1 MSTEKLTPLMQ
12 QYFQLKEQYSEALLF
27 FQVGDFFE
35 LFFDQAKQ
43 AAAILGIALTKRGT
57 HNGKPIPLCGVPVH
71 ALDHHITKLVK
82 AGFHVAIC
90 EQLEEA
96 RPGSVVKRGVTKVL
110 TPGTLTDEKLLDDKR
125 SSYLCSMFVA
135 AESVILVF
143 GELLTG
149 QLSATMMRV
158 DDWRTIETQLH
169 RYMPDEI
176 ILDGLINTK
185 KWQAILK
192 QMGFVLSEPVKGF
205 VGDFPSWIAAFK
217 GEDQSLIK
225 KSSSLERALECFYL
239 YLKKNQEEAL
249 AQFKQIYLYRSDDF
263 LIVDAATQR
272 NLELI
277 KNNQDGSAQHTLFTV
292 LDRAV
297 TTMGSRMI
305 KKWLLSPLVHKSQIN
320 HRLDAVEVMVKDI
333 GMTQQ
338 LAELLHDIGD
348 LERVVGRIALNRAHL
363 YDYVHLMYALAH
375 IPKII
380 SLLDS
385 FKKSALLQ
393 RAVEA
398 IGNFT
403 SLHKLL
409 AAALNVDS
417 SKNWLIKVGFDQQL
431 DELRELL
438 AHAHDKV
445 VALEQQEQKRTGIG
459 SLKIRFNQVQGYY
472 IEITKPN
479 LHLVPDEYKRQQSLI
494 NKERFTTLELSEL
507 EHQLAKANTE
517 INFVEQQVYER
528 IKQEVFAEITSLRKL
543 AYALAHTDALIG
555 FALTAYDHNYTRPVI
570 SDDHAIII
578 NKGKHP
584 VLGAML
590 NQEFIPNDT
599 LLTDQEYLWIVTGP
613 NMGGKSTYLRQI
625 ALLCLM
631 AHCGSFIPT
640 ESAQI
645 PVLDRIFTRVGAG
658 DNLAEGKSTFLVEME
673 ETATI
678 CTQATER
685 SLVILD
691 EVGRGTS
698 TYDGLALA
706 QAVVEHLYHRVKA
719 KCLFATHYHELT
731 KLEEELPGIVNY
743 HAASKQRPT
752 GVLFLHKIIKGA
764 AEGSFGLEVARLAKL
779 PDPLIDRARDILN
792 ELAKNGH
799 GLYVP
804 VQKEMVKEDENL
816 KNKALLD
823 QLKKIDLDNV
833 TPREAHEFLYRI
845 KSDLQ
850 FEK

>member
-1 MSTEKLTPLMQ
+1 MNTEKLTPLMQ
-12 QYFQLKEQYSEALLF
+12 QYFQLKEHYPEALLF

-43 AAAILGIALTKRGT
+43 AAAILGIALTKRGM

-71 ALDHHITKLVK
+71 VLDHHIIKLVK

-125 SSYLCSMFVA
+125 PSYLCSMFVA
-135 AESVILVF
+135 TESVILVF

-149 QLSATMMRV
+149 QLNATVVRV
-158 DDWRTIETQLH
+158 DDWRSIETQLH

-176 ILDGLINTK
+176 VIDGVVSTK
-185 KWQAILK
+185 KWQTVLK

-205 VGDFPSWIAAFK
+205 VGDFSSWLASFK
-217 GEDQSLIK
+217 TEDQLLIK
-225 KSSSLERALECFYL
+225 KSVSLETALELFYL

-249 AQFKQIYLYRSDDF
+249 AQFKQISLYRTDDF
-263 LIVDAATQR
+263 LILDAATQR
-272 NLELI
+272 NLELV
-277 KNNQDGSAQHTLFTV
+277 KNNQDGSANHTVFSI

-297 TTMGSRMI
+297 TAMGSRMI

-320 HRLDAVEVMVKDI
+320 HRLDAVETMAKDI
-333 GMTQQ
+333 ATTQQ
-338 LAELLHDIGD
+338 LVELFHDIGD

-363 YDYVHLMYALAH
+363 NDYIHLMHALAY

-380 SLLDS
+380 SLIGK
-385 FKKSALLQ
+385 FAQSALLQ
-393 RAVEA
+393 RAAEA
-398 IGNFT
+398 IGTFT
-403 SLHKLL
+403 ALHDLLTASL
-409 AAALNVDS
+409 NSDS
-417 SKNWLIKVGFDQQL
+417 SKNWLIRNGFDQQL

-438 AHAHDKV
+438 DHAHDRV
-445 VALEQQEQKRTGIG
+445 IAMEQQEQKRTGIG

-479 LHLVPDEYKRQQSLI
+479 LHLVPDEYKRQQTLV
-494 NKERFTTLELSEL
+494 NKERFTTLGLNEL
-507 EHQLAKANTE
+507 EHQLTKARTE
-517 INFVEQQVYER
+517 IDFVEQQIYER
-528 IKQEVFAEITSLRKL
+528 IKHAVFLEIAPLRKL
-543 AYALAHTDALIG
+543 AYALAHTDALIS
-555 FALTAYDHNYTRPVI
+555 FALTAYDQGYIRPVI
-570 SDDHAIII
+570 RDDRTLVIK
-578 NKGKHP
+578 KGKHP
-584 VLGAML
+584 VVAATLGS
-590 NQEFIPNDT
+590 EFIPNDT
-599 LLTDQEYLWIVTGP
+599 LLNGQEYLWLITGP
-613 NMGGKSTYLRQI
+613 NMGGKSTYLRQV

-631 AHCGSFIPT
+631 AQCGSFIPA
-640 ESAQI
+640 ESAEV
-645 PVLDRIFTRVGAG
+645 PLLDRIFTRVGAG

-706 QAVVEHLYHRVKA
+706 QAVVEHLYHKVKA

-743 HAASKQRPT
+743 HAASKQRST
-752 GVLFLHKIIKGA
+752 GVLFLHKIVKGS
-764 AEGSFGLEVARLAKL
+764 AEGSFGLEVAKLAKL
-779 PDPLIDRARDILN
+779 PDALIDRARDILQ

-804 VQKEMVKEDENL
+804 AQ
-816 KNKALLD
+816 
-823 QLKKIDLDNV
+823 KKIDQEGENRKTKELIDQLEKLDLDNL
-833 TPREAHEFLYRI
+833 TPREAQEFLYQI
-845 KSDLQ
+845 KSELTI
-850 FEK
+850 